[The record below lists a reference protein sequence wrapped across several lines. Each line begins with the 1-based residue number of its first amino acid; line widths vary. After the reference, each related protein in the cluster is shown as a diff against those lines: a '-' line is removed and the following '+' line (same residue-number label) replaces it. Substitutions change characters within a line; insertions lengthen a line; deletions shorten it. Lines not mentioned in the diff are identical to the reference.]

1 MQLTTVETATLAM
14 GCERSGPADGHPV
27 ILVHGWPDDIR
38 TWDRILPALHGA
50 RFKTIVPYLR
60 GFGTTRFRFPETA
73 RSGQLSALG
82 QYLLDWAAGL
92 GLEPFLM
99 VGHVWGAR
107 AAYIASCVA

>member
-1 MQLTTVETATLAM
+1 MQLTTVESATLAI
-14 GCERSGPADGHPV
+14 GCELSGPADGHPV
-27 ILVHGWPDDIR
+27 ILLHGWPDDIR

-82 QYLLDWAAGL
+82 QDLLDLADGL
-92 GLEPFLM
+92 GLEHF
-99 VGHVWGAR
+99 A
-107 AAYIASCVA
+107 